1 MGMEDETRDFLVLI
15 MHTAALIIIWLMA
28 NVFAGI
34 YLKLGMF
41 EETPS
46 LKNYIYYGFLLLSL
60 FFLYNHL
67 KKKWRS
73 INIDL

>member
-15 MHTAALIIIWLMA
+15 MHTAALIIIWMMA

-34 YLKLGMF
+34 YLKLGLF

-46 LKNYIYYGFLLLSL
+46 VKNYIYYLCFLVSL
-60 FFLYNHL
+60 FFMFKHL
-67 KKKWRS
+67 HRKWKS
-73 INIDL
+73 INL